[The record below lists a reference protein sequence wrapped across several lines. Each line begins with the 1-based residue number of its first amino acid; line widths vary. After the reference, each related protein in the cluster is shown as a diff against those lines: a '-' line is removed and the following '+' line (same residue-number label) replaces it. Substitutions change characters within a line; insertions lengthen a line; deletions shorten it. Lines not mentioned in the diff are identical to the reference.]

1 MKGIPM
7 MRKRKKDEGN
17 EDDLEASETVHLHH
31 LAARGSLK
39 KMNIY
44 KILNLFRF
52 PHFTS
57 CSLKCNFPVL
67 PCRCPAQDFCIDKGE
82 VSSLGWAQ
90 NLPPAIDLVFFV
102 YQMP

>member
-1 MKGIPM
+1 MDHE
-7 MRKRKKDEGN
+7 RNSDDEEEEEEGN

-52 PHFTS
+52 PYLQF
-57 CSLKCNFPVL
+57 
-67 PCRCPAQDFCIDKGE
+67 
-82 VSSLGWAQ
+82 SSSTLS
-90 NLPPAIDLVFFV
+90 
-102 YQMP
+102 MPGARFLYRQR

>member
-52 PHFTS
+52 PHVGVVFV
-57 CSLKCNFPVL
+57 VL
-67 PCRCPAQDFCIDKGE
+67 QQDI
-82 VSSLGWAQ
+82 
-90 NLPPAIDLVFFV
+90 
-102 YQMP
+102 

>member
-1 MKGIPM
+1 MKGIPI

-44 KILNLFRF
+44 IILNLFRF
-52 PHFTS
+52 PHLQF
-57 CSLKCNFPVL
+57 
-67 PCRCPAQDFCIDKGE
+67 
-82 VSSLGWAQ
+82 SSSTLS
-90 NLPPAIDLVFFV
+90 
-102 YQMP
+102 MPGARFLYRQR

>member
-57 CSLKCNFPVL
+57 CSLQCNFPISTL
-67 PCRCPAQDFCIDKGE
+67 
-82 VSSLGWAQ
+82 S
-90 NLPPAIDLVFFV
+90 
-102 YQMP
+102 MPGARFLYRQR